1 MPRNASASRKSR
13 KISKSK
19 IRQNSTTSVGQTL
32 ATSENNQK
40 SCVQQNKQDSLEHN
54 NLCNSPEPDNLLFV
68 QDYAKLVQQRSL
80 LEVAILCLIFGSD
93 QESGKTLNMSSN
105 WKISDLSKSLVS

>member
-19 IRQNSTTSVGQTL
+19 IRQNSSTSVGQTL

-40 SCVQQNKQDSLEHN
+40 SCVQQKEQDSLEHN
-54 NLCNSPEPDNLLFV
+54 NLWFV
-68 QDYAKLVQQRSL
+68 PR
-80 LEVAILCLIFGSD
+80 ILGTVV
-93 QESGKTLNMSSN
+93 K
-105 WKISDLSKSLVS
+105 VS

>member
-19 IRQNSTTSVGQTL
+19 IRQNTTSVGQTL

-54 NLCNSPEPDNLLFV
+54 NLWFV
-68 QDYAKLVQQRSL
+68 PR
-80 LEVAILCLIFGSD
+80 ILGTVL
-93 QESGKTLNMSSN
+93 K
-105 WKISDLSKSLVS
+105 VS

>member
-19 IRQNSTTSVGQTL
+19 IRQNSTTSVGKTL

-54 NLCNSPEPDNLLFV
+54 NLWFV
-68 QDYAKLVQQRSL
+68 PR
-80 LEVAILCLIFGSD
+80 ILGTVV
-93 QESGKTLNMSSN
+93 K
-105 WKISDLSKSLVS
+105 VS

>member
-19 IRQNSTTSVGQTL
+19 IRQNSTTSVAQTF

-54 NLCNSPEPDNLLFV
+54 NLWFML
-68 QDYAKLVQQRSL
+68 R
-80 LEVAILCLIFGSD
+80 IFGT
-93 QESGKTLNMSSN
+93 GLK
-105 WKISDLSKSLVS
+105 VS

>member
-32 ATSENNQK
+32 ATSENL
-40 SCVQQNKQDSLEHN
+40 SSVQQNKQDSLEHN
-54 NLCNSPEPDNLLFV
+54 NLWFV
-68 QDYAKLVQQRSL
+68 PR
-80 LEVAILCLIFGSD
+80 IFGTVLPEKSHV
-93 QESGKTLNMSSN
+93 LN
-105 WKISDLSKSLVS
+105 

>member
-54 NLCNSPEPDNLLFV
+54 NLWFVPRILGTVLPD
-68 QDYAKLVQQRSL
+68 KS
-80 LEVAILCLIFGSD
+80 
-93 QESGKTLNMSSN
+93 
-105 WKISDLSKSLVS
+105 ISAPMC